1 MKQKYIEL
9 QKETDKS
16 TIVDGQFNIF
26 LYIRTYMFDTFK
38 QKCTIYRLDQ
48 TDIYRIFHQT
58 TAK

>member
-16 TIVDGQFNIF
+16 TIIDGQFNIF
-26 LYIRTYMFDTFK
+26 LYIRTYMFHTFK

-48 TDIYRIFHQT
+48 IDIYRIFHQT